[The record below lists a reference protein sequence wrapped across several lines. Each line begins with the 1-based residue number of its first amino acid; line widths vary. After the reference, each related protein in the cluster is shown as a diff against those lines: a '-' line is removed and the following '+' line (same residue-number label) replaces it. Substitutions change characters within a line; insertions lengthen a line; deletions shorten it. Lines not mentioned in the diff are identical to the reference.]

1 MALTKCPGHYRE
13 VAKAVRLRKAA
24 TVVVAPNIE
33 QIESEGGLDDLLSS
47 ILSQAEDANI
57 PIVFA
62 LSRKKLGQ
70 VPLPDFLEWHRTCGH
85 GHLCVRAIS

>member
-1 MALTKCPGHYRE
+1 M
-13 VAKAVRLRKAA
+13 RLRKAC

-47 ILSQAEDANI
+47 ILTQAEEACI

-70 VPLPDFLEWHRTCGH
+70 VRLKPTPVCAVFFVFKSAQCGP
-85 GHLCVRAIS
+85 